1 MRIKTKLLLCFLL
14 TSLVPL
20 AALGA
25 LGVWELHQVGSL
37 AVREGT
43 AALKQ
48 AGEKTIRQKAR
59 EVALAVG
66 NYLKAHPQAS
76 LKELQASE
84 EFRRIAVQ
92 KVGESGYTC
101 LLEIRAGVP
110 IMLVHP
116 QQALIGRNMC
126 YLENSLPA
134 CWTILAASLSSQEAA
149 GYYDWQ
155 EADKSLREK
164 YMAIAW
170 VPSALPGVNLIVSAT
185 TYIDEFTRPIK
196 DTETKINKSYRTVFW
211 NLLMALVLM
220 AFLVVYLDLRLARSI
235 ATPVLA
241 IQETALKVA
250 EGDLNREAPVM
261 GQDEIGVLAE
271 TFNRMTRQL
280 RGLYERYQSLFDGM
294 PLGLYRL
301 SPRGDFIEVNA
312 AMVEL
317 MGYPD
322 RESLLATKS
331 SLLYVHG
338 KDRRRWRQFMAQDGE
353 VRGFEA
359 PLRKYDGSIFWA
371 RNHAR
376 AVKDDQGQVLYYEQG
391 VEDISGQ
398 RQLEEERLKAQ
409 EALLESKHRLDFII
423 DNLPDATFVIDRE
436 GKIIAWNRAIEDMT
450 WVRTQ
455 EVLGFGDHEYAL
467 PFYGTPRAMLVD
479 YALDPDKPL
488 AEYHPQVKQEG
499 DVLLA
504 EVFIPRSPLGAVH
517 LLEKAASLYDA
528 QGNIVGA
535 IEIIRDNTERYRT
548 EASLQES
555 RQRLAD
561 IIDYLPD
568 ATLAIDKDGKVIAW
582 NKAIEEMTKVLAGDM
597 LGAGNYE
604 YGRPFYGD
612 RRPILVDFS
621 LHPEMLTPDLYD
633 LIQREGD
640 TLIVETHIPNSPL
653 GDRWF
658 WAKAAPLYNSQG
670 QIVGALETIRDV
682 TDRHLA
688 EAQLR
693 QYQEHLEELVAERTR
708 ELQLAREAA
717 EAANRAKSTFLA
729 NMSHELRTPLNA
741 IIGYSE
747 MLIEEAE
754 DLEPPDFVPDLDKIR
769 SAGRHLLTLINDV
782 LDLSKIEAGKMQLFL
797 EDFPVADL
805 IGEVAATVKP
815 LVEKNGNTLEVRV
828 AADLGLM
835 HADLTKVRQSL
846 FNLLSNA
853 GKFTERGT
861 VTLEVSRD
869 LGEDGDRLTFQ
880 VRDTGIGMTPEQ
892 LAQLFKAFTQAEA
905 ATASK
910 FGGTGLG
917 LAITRHFCRM
927 MGGDIEVS
935 SPYEEGSSF
944 TIRLPARVGE
954 RLPRPEKGPDLEII
968 KAEEGAPT
976 VLVIDDDPQ
985 ARELMQRVLAKEG
998 LRVYTATDGQQGLY
1012 LAREL
1017 RPQVILLDVR
1027 MSGMDGWAVLTALK
1041 ADPALE
1047 DIPVVMVTI
1056 ADDQKLG
1063 YALGAADYLTKP
1075 VDQQRLLSVL
1085 EKHCAALGP
1094 RRVLVVEDDAST
1106 RSLFKRL
1113 LEKDGWAVAEAENGR
1128 VALERLAGA
1137 RPCLILLDLMMPEM
1151 DGFEFLEEMR
1161 RHEAWRHIP
1170 IVVVTSKDLTE
1181 IDRQRLSGQVEKVLQ
1196 KGAYSAEDLLGMV
1209 RQVLQG

>member
-1 MRIKTKLLLCFLL
+1 MKIKTKLLLCFLL

-59 EVALAVG
+59 EVALAVS

-76 LKELQASE
+76 LEALQASE
-84 EFRRIAVQ
+84 EFRRLAVQ

-101 LLEIRAGVP
+101 LLEVKAGVP

-116 QQALIGRNMC
+116 QQPLIGRNMC
-126 YLENSLPA
+126 YLSSSLPA
-134 CWTILAASLSSQEAA
+134 CWTILAASLSGQEAA

-155 EADKSLREK
+155 EADKSRREK
-164 YMAIAW
+164 YMAMAW
-170 VPSALPGVNLIVSAT
+170 VPAAPPGVNLLVSAT

-196 DTETKINKSYRTVFW
+196 DTETKIKKTYQTVFW
-211 NLLMALVLM
+211 NLLIALVLM
-220 AFLVVYLDLRLARSI
+220 TSLVVYLDLRLARSI
-235 ATPVLA
+235 ATPLLA
-241 IQETALKVA
+241 IRDTALQVA
-250 EGDLNREAPVM
+250 EGDLTREAPVM
-261 GQDEIGVLAE
+261 GHDEIGVLAE
-271 TFNRMTRQL
+271 TFNRMTREL
-280 RGLYERYQSLFDGM
+280 KGLYERYQSLFDGM

-301 SPRGDFIEVNA
+301 SPQGDFIEANA
-312 AMVEL
+312 ALVEL

-322 RESLLATKS
+322 RAALLATKS
-331 SLLYVHG
+331 SLLYVHEE
-338 KDRRRWRQFMAQDGE
+338 DRHRWRQLMAQDGE

-359 PLRKYDGSIFWA
+359 PLRKYDGSIMWA

-467 PFYGTPRAMLVD
+467 PFYNTPRPMLVD

-488 AEYHPQVKQEG
+488 AEYHPQAKQEG
-499 DVLLA
+499 DVIQA
-504 EVFIPRSPLGAVH
+504 EVFIPNSPLGAVH

-535 IEIIRDNTERYRT
+535 IEIIRDNTGHYRA
-548 EASLQES
+548 EAALRES

-582 NKAIEEMTKVLAGDM
+582 NKAIEEMTGCKARDM

-604 YGRPFYGD
+604 YGLPFYGS
-612 RRPILVDFS
+612 RRPLLVDFS
-621 LHPEMLTPDLYD
+621 LHPEMLTADLYD
-633 LIQREGD
+633 LIKREGD
-640 TLIVETHIPNSPL
+640 TLIVEVRIPDSPM

-670 QIVGALETIRDV
+670 EIAGALETIRDV

-693 QYQEHLEELVAERTR
+693 QYQEHLEELVAERTQ

-754 DLEPPDFVPDLDKIR
+754 DLEPPEFVPDLEKIR

-815 LVEKNGNTLEVRV
+815 LVEKNGNTFEVR
-828 AADLGLM
+828 AAGDLGLM

-853 GKFTERGT
+853 GKFTEGGT
-861 VTLEVSRD
+861 VTLEVSREH
-869 LGEDGDRLTFQ
+869 GEAGGRLTFQ

-935 SPYEEGSSF
+935 STYGEGSSF

-954 RLPRPEKGPDLEII
+954 RPPRPEVSPDLEII
-968 KAEEGAPT
+968 KAEEGSPT

-985 ARELMQRVLAKEG
+985 AREIMQRVLTKEG
-998 LRVYTATDGQQGLY
+998 FRVYTATDGQQGLY
-1012 LAREL
+1012 LAKEL
-1017 RPQVILLDVR
+1017 RPQVILLDVK

-1075 VDQQRLLSVL
+1075 VDQQRLLSVM

-1128 VALERLAGA
+1128 VALQQLASA
-1137 RPCLILLDLMMPEM
+1137 HPCLILLDLMMPEM
-1151 DGFEFLEEMR
+1151 DGFEFVEEMR
-1161 RHEAWRHIP
+1161 RQEAWRHIP

-1181 IDRQRLSGQVEKVLQ
+1181 ADRQRLSGQVEKVLQ
-1196 KGAYSAEDLLGMV
+1196 KGAYRAEDLLGMV